1 MIKPVSTRQSK
12 RHARNRQLILEA
24 ARSVFSRKGFEKTTM
39 ADIAATAEM
48 AAGTLYLYFKGKER
62 LFYAL
67 MEEGMNS
74 LYQHLKSSIARER
87 EWSHKFRLFIQIP
100 FQFFEENRD
109 FYQIYLRELPA
120 CSSIEERESKKRF
133 LQGHMA
139 YVDLLEDCLQ
149 EKFNHQSKFPARDAA
164 LMLKGAVD
172 SMIFGTM
179 LDGREEP
186 LTDKIDFLVE
196 LFRRGLAG
204 VKTRKASGR

>member
-1 MIKPVSTRQSK
+1 MP
-12 RHARNRQLILEA
+12 A
-24 ARSVFSRKGFEKTTM
+24 APQVATLAAPATHSEM
-39 ADIAATAEM
+39 AGLHTHTHPFIEM

-133 LQGHMA
+133 LQG
-139 YVDLLEDCLQ
+139 
-149 EKFNHQSKFPARDAA
+149 
-164 LMLKGAVD
+164 G
-172 SMIFGTM
+172 G
-179 LDGREEP
+179 
-186 LTDKIDFLVE
+186 
-196 LFRRGLAG
+196 
-204 VKTRKASGR
+204 